1 MMLLDK
7 EASKIDTLQTIKE
20 TKLIAILRNANP
32 NDILPIV
39 ETLYKAGIR
48 AIEVTM
54 NSPKALE
61 SIELIS
67 NEMKDKVVVGAGTV
81 LDAESA
87 RLAILSGATFILS
100 PTVDKET
107 IRMSKKYG
115 AVSIPGAMT
124 PTEILEA
131 YEYGGDIIKV
141 FPTTSLGPEY
151 IKDLQGPLP
160 HIPLLPTGGVSI
172 DNVTDFIEAGAVG
185 VGLGSALVN
194 TKVETNKAYFEEL
207 EQKAQ
212 AFYNKVH

>member
-1 MMLLDK
+1 M
-7 EASKIDTLQTIKE
+7 KE

-67 NEMKDKVVVGAGTV
+67 NEMKGKVVVGAGTV

-100 PTVDKET
+100 PTVDKDT

-115 AVSIPGAMT
+115 TVSIPGAMT

-151 IKDLQGPLP
+151 IKDLKGPLP

>member
-1 MMLLDK
+1 M
-7 EASKIDTLQTIKE
+7 QE
-20 TKLIAILRNANP
+20 TKLIAILRNAKP

-67 NEMKDKVVVGAGTV
+67 NEMKGKVVVGAGTV

-172 DNVTDFIEAGAVG
+172 DNVTDFIKAGAVG

>member
-1 MMLLDK
+1 M
-7 EASKIDTLQTIKE
+7 DTLQTIKE
-20 TKLIAILRNANP
+20 TKLIAILRNAKP

-100 PTVDKET
+100 PTVDKDT

-194 TKVETNKAYFEEL
+194 TKVETNKTYFEEL

>member
-1 MMLLDK
+1 
-7 EASKIDTLQTIKE
+7 
-20 TKLIAILRNANP
+20 
-32 NDILPIV
+32 
-39 ETLYKAGIR
+39 
-48 AIEVTM
+48 M

-61 SIELIS
+61 SIALIS
-67 NEMKDKVVVGAGTV
+67 NEMKGKVVVGAGTV

-172 DNVTDFIEAGAVG
+172 DNVTDFIKAGAVG

>member
-1 MMLLDK
+1 M
-7 EASKIDTLQTIKE
+7 DTLQTIKE
-20 TKLIAILRNANP
+20 TKLIAILRNAKP

-100 PTVDKET
+100 PTVDKDT

-115 AVSIPGAMT
+115 AVSIPGALS

>member
-1 MMLLDK
+1 M
-7 EASKIDTLQTIKE
+7 KE
-20 TKLIAILRNANP
+20 TKLIAILRNAKP

-54 NSPKALE
+54 NSPKALQ

-100 PTVDKET
+100 PTVDKDT

>member
-1 MMLLDK
+1 M
-7 EASKIDTLQTIKE
+7 DTLQTIKE

-39 ETLYKAGIR
+39 ESLYKAGIR

-67 NEMKDKVVVGAGTV
+67 NEMKGKVVVGAGTV

-100 PTVDKET
+100 PTVDKNT

-115 AVSIPGAMT
+115 AVSIPGALT

>member
-1 MMLLDK
+1 M
-7 EASKIDTLQTIKE
+7 DTLQTIKE
-20 TKLIAILRNANP
+20 TKLIAILRNAKP
-32 NDILPIV
+32 DDILPIV

-100 PTVDKET
+100 PTVDKDT

>member
-1 MMLLDK
+1 M
-7 EASKIDTLQTIKE
+7 KE

-67 NEMKDKVVVGAGTV
+67 NEMKGKVVVGAGTV

-100 PTVDKET
+100 PTVDKDT

-115 AVSIPGAMT
+115 AVSIPGALT

>member
-1 MMLLDK
+1 M
-7 EASKIDTLQTIKE
+7 DTLNIIKE

-32 NDILPIV
+32 DDVLPIV
-39 ETLYKAGIR
+39 RTLYKAGVR

-61 SIELIS
+61 SIDLIA
-67 NEMKDKVVVGAGTV
+67 NEMKGKVVVGAGTV

-100 PTVDKET
+100 PTVNKET
-107 IRMSKKYG
+107 IRMTKKYG
-115 AVSIPGAMT
+115 VVSIPGALT

-141 FPTTSLGPEY
+141 FPTTTMGLSY

-160 HIPLLPTGGVSI
+160 HIPLLPTGGV
-172 DNVTDFIEAGAVG
+172 DLNNVADFIKAGAVG

-194 TKVETNKAYFEEL
+194 TKVETSDAYYDEL
-207 EQKAQ
+207 EKTAQ
-212 AFYNKVH
+212 AFYNKVHLEKGRA

>member
-1 MMLLDK
+1 M
-7 EASKIDTLQTIKE
+7 DTLNIIKE

-32 NDILPIV
+32 DDVLPIV
-39 ETLYKAGIR
+39 RTLYKAGVR

-61 SIELIS
+61 SIDLIA
-67 NEMKDKVVVGAGTV
+67 NEMKGKVVVGAGTV

-100 PTVDKET
+100 PTVNKET
-107 IRMSKKYG
+107 IRMTKKYG
-115 AVSIPGAMT
+115 VVSIPGALT

-141 FPTTSLGPEY
+141 FPTTTMGPSY

-160 HIPLLPTGGVSI
+160 HIPLLPTGGV
-172 DNVTDFIEAGAVG
+172 DLNNVADFIKAGAVG

-194 TKVETNKAYFEEL
+194 TKVETSDAYYDEL
-207 EQKAQ
+207 EKTAQ
-212 AFYNKVH
+212 AFYNKVHLEKGRA

>member
-1 MMLLDK
+1 M
-7 EASKIDTLQTIKE
+7 KE
-20 TKLIAILRNANP
+20 TKLIAILRNAKP
-32 NDILPIV
+32 DDILPIV

-100 PTVDKET
+100 PTVDKDT

>member
-1 MMLLDK
+1 M
-7 EASKIDTLQTIKE
+7 
-20 TKLIAILRNANP
+20 LRNANP

-67 NEMKDKVVVGAGTV
+67 NEMKGKVVVGAGTV

-100 PTVDKET
+100 PTVDKDT

-115 AVSIPGAMT
+115 TVSIPGAMT

>member
-1 MMLLDK
+1 M
-7 EASKIDTLQTIKE
+7 KE

-39 ETLYKAGIR
+39 EALYKAGIR

-67 NEMKDKVVVGAGTV
+67 NEMKGKVVVGAGTV

-100 PTVDKET
+100 PTVDKDT

-115 AVSIPGAMT
+115 TVSIPGAMT

>member
-1 MMLLDK
+1 M
-7 EASKIDTLQTIKE
+7 DTLQTIQE
-20 TKLIAILRNANP
+20 TKLIAILRNAKP

-67 NEMKDKVVVGAGTV
+67 DEMKGKVVVGAGTV

-87 RLAILSGATFILS
+87 KLAILSGATFILS

-172 DNVTDFIEAGAVG
+172 DNVTDFIKAGAVG

>member
-1 MMLLDK
+1 M
-7 EASKIDTLQTIKE
+7 DTLNIIKE
-20 TKLIAILRNANP
+20 TKLIAILRNAKP
-32 NDILPIV
+32 DDVLPIV
-39 ETLYKAGIR
+39 RTLYKAGVR

-61 SIELIS
+61 SIDLIA
-67 NEMKDKVVVGAGTV
+67 NEMKGKVVVGAGTV

-100 PTVDKET
+100 PTVNKET
-107 IRMSKKYG
+107 IRMTKKYG
-115 AVSIPGAMT
+115 VVSIPGALT

-141 FPTTSLGPEY
+141 FPTTTMGPSY

-160 HIPLLPTGGVSI
+160 HIPLLPTGGV
-172 DNVTDFIEAGAVG
+172 DLNNVADFIKAGAVG

-194 TKVETNKAYFEEL
+194 TKVETSDAYYDEL
-207 EQKAQ
+207 EKTAQ
-212 AFYNKVH
+212 AFYNKVHLEKGRA

>member
-1 MMLLDK
+1 M
-7 EASKIDTLQTIKE
+7 DTLKIIKE
-20 TKLIAILRNANP
+20 TKLIAILRNADP
-32 NDILPIV
+32 NNILPIV
-39 ETLYKAGIR
+39 KTLYKAGVR

-54 NSPKALE
+54 NSSKALE
-61 SIELIS
+61 SIELIA
-67 NEMKDKVVVGAGTV
+67 NEMKGKVVVGAGTV

-100 PTVDKET
+100 PTVNKDT

-115 AVSIPGAMT
+115 AVSIPGALT

-141 FPTTSLGPEY
+141 FPTTTMGPEY

-160 HIPLLPTGGVSI
+160 HIPLLPTGGVGLN
-172 DNVTDFIEAGAVG
+172 NVEDFIKAGAVG

-194 TKVETNKAYFEEL
+194 TKVEITDGYYDDL
-207 EQKAQ
+207 EKTAQ
-212 AFYNKVH
+212 SFYNKVNSEKGRA

>member
-1 MMLLDK
+1 M
-7 EASKIDTLQTIKE
+7 DTLQTIQE
-20 TKLIAILRNANP
+20 TKLIAILRNAKP

-39 ETLYKAGIR
+39 ETLYKADIR

-67 NEMKDKVVVGAGTV
+67 NEMKGKVVVGAGTV

-172 DNVTDFIEAGAVG
+172 DNVTDFIKAGAVG

>member
-1 MMLLDK
+1 M
-7 EASKIDTLQTIKE
+7 QE
-20 TKLIAILRNANP
+20 TKLIAILRNAKP

-67 NEMKDKVVVGAGTV
+67 NEMKGKVVVGAGTV
-81 LDAESA
+81 LDAEST

-172 DNVTDFIEAGAVG
+172 DNVTDFIKAGAVG

>member
-1 MMLLDK
+1 M
-7 EASKIDTLQTIKE
+7 DTLNIIKE

-32 NDILPIV
+32 DDVLPIV
-39 ETLYKAGIR
+39 RTLYKAGVR

-54 NSPKALE
+54 NSPKALA
-61 SIELIS
+61 SIDLIA
-67 NEMKDKVVVGAGTV
+67 NEMKGKVVVGAGTV

-100 PTVDKET
+100 PTVNKET
-107 IRMSKKYG
+107 IRMTKKYG
-115 AVSIPGAMT
+115 VVSIPGALT

-141 FPTTSLGPEY
+141 FPTTTMGPSY

-160 HIPLLPTGGVSI
+160 HIPLLPTGGV
-172 DNVTDFIEAGAVG
+172 DLNNVADFIKAGAVG

-194 TKVETNKAYFEEL
+194 TKVETSDEYHDEL
-207 EQKAQ
+207 EKTAQ
-212 AFYNKVH
+212 AFYNKVHLEKGRA

>member
-1 MMLLDK
+1 M
-7 EASKIDTLQTIKE
+7 KE

-39 ETLYKAGIR
+39 ESLYKAGIR

-67 NEMKDKVVVGAGTV
+67 NEMKGKVVVGAGTV

-100 PTVDKET
+100 PTVDKDT

-115 AVSIPGAMT
+115 AVSIPGALT

-207 EQKAQ
+207 EKKAQ

>member
-1 MMLLDK
+1 M
-7 EASKIDTLQTIKE
+7 QE
-20 TKLIAILRNANP
+20 TKLIAILRNAKP

-39 ETLYKAGIR
+39 ETLYKARIR

-67 NEMKDKVVVGAGTV
+67 NEMKGKVVVGAGTV

-172 DNVTDFIEAGAVG
+172 DNVTDFIKAGAVG

>member
-1 MMLLDK
+1 M
-7 EASKIDTLQTIKE
+7 DTLQTIKE
-20 TKLIAILRNANP
+20 TKLIAILRNAKP

-100 PTVDKET
+100 PTVDKDT

-115 AVSIPGAMT
+115 AVSIPGALT

>member
-1 MMLLDK
+1 M
-7 EASKIDTLQTIKE
+7 DTLQTIQE
-20 TKLIAILRNANP
+20 TKLIAILRNAKP

-67 NEMKDKVVVGAGTV
+67 NEMKGKVVVGAGTV

-100 PTVDKET
+100 PTFDKET

-172 DNVTDFIEAGAVG
+172 DNVTDFIKAGAVG

>member
-1 MMLLDK
+1 MD
-7 EASKIDTLQTIKE
+7 ILQTIKE

-67 NEMKDKVVVGAGTV
+67 NEMKGKVVVGAGTV

-100 PTVDKET
+100 PTVDKDT

-115 AVSIPGAMT
+115 AVSIPGALT

-151 IKDLQGPLP
+151 IKDLQGPLL

>member
-1 MMLLDK
+1 M
-7 EASKIDTLQTIKE
+7 DTLKIIKE
-20 TKLIAILRNANP
+20 TKLIAILRNADSN
-32 NDILPIV
+32 NILPIV
-39 ETLYKAGIR
+39 KTLYKAGVR

-61 SIELIS
+61 SIELIA
-67 NEMKDKVVVGAGTV
+67 NEMKGKVVVGAGTV

-100 PTVDKET
+100 PTVNKDT

-115 AVSIPGAMT
+115 AVSIPGALT

-141 FPTTSLGPEY
+141 FPTTTMGPEY

-160 HIPLLPTGGVSI
+160 HIPLLPTGGV
-172 DNVTDFIEAGAVG
+172 DLNNVEDFIKAGAVG

-194 TKVETNKAYFEEL
+194 TKVEITDGYYDDL
-207 EQKAQ
+207 EKTALS
-212 AFYNKVH
+212 FYNKVNSEKGRA

>member
-1 MMLLDK
+1 M
-7 EASKIDTLQTIKE
+7 DTLQTIQE
-20 TKLIAILRNANP
+20 TKLIAILRNAKP

-67 NEMKDKVVVGAGTV
+67 NEMKGKVVVGAGTV

-172 DNVTDFIEAGAVG
+172 DNVTDFIKVGAVG

>member
-1 MMLLDK
+1 
-7 EASKIDTLQTIKE
+7 
-20 TKLIAILRNANP
+20 
-32 NDILPIV
+32 
-39 ETLYKAGIR
+39 
-48 AIEVTM
+48 M

-100 PTVDKET
+100 PTVDKDT

-212 AFYNKVH
+212 AFYNKVNKRGVLTGGL

>member
-1 MMLLDK
+1 M
-7 EASKIDTLQTIKE
+7 DTLQTIQE
-20 TKLIAILRNANP
+20 TKLIAILRNAKP

-67 NEMKDKVVVGAGTV
+67 NEMKGKVVVGAGTV
-81 LDAESA
+81 LDSESA

-172 DNVTDFIEAGAVG
+172 DNVTDFIKAGAVG

>member
-1 MMLLDK
+1 M
-7 EASKIDTLQTIKE
+7 DTLQTIQE
-20 TKLIAILRNANP
+20 TKLIAILRNAKP

-67 NEMKDKVVVGAGTV
+67 DEMKGKVVVGAGTV

-172 DNVTDFIEAGAVG
+172 DNITDFIKAGAVG